1 MSGSPKGLYA
11 LDRESWITA
20 RCKLVAIT
28 FLSPSDFVCNRM
40 WRLVVPISIVVA
52 AVLPGGNPIAVSS
65 LRPFS
70 YHPTI
75 SSNRSGSGAQRDS
88 AAGRLPPLSVSA
100 PFTAV
105 RFDWMIL
112 AHENRWCV
120 LFSLFLFS
128 PSSPSPLNEK
138 KKEQKG
144 QRWFVDV
151 AIKAFCLDSFMFTK
165 TGKKESRQ
173 AVFLTGR
180 IWFSYRAT
188 ANVL

>member
-1 MSGSPKGLYA
+1 MPLPPPLPAWLEEISNHLLSTTELVNNFNQEDVNSTMSGSPKGLYA

-105 RFDWMIL
+105 RFD
-112 AHENRWCV
+112 
-120 LFSLFLFS
+120 
-128 PSSPSPLNEK
+128 
-138 KKEQKG
+138 
-144 QRWFVDV
+144 
-151 AIKAFCLDSFMFTK
+151 
-165 TGKKESRQ
+165 
-173 AVFLTGR
+173 
-180 IWFSYRAT
+180 
-188 ANVL
+188 